1 MPPERSK
8 SSSHAVAYVAFGL
21 CVLILWSSTE
31 IGLGLLPSMLNP
43 GTIINLFYAPP
54 KTTPEEYEHYL
65 SVRDGVL
72 GWPSPLTTIEN
83 LDSSGARVSPAFPA
97 PGSECVSLYGD
108 SFTFGSEVNDEQAWG
123 NVLARELGCRVAN
136 FGVGGYGTDQAVMRF
151 TANTKDSSSI
161 TVLEIF
167 ADNLLRN
174 VNQYRYFLTGGEK
187 FGLKPRYVLHDNVL
201 TISPL
206 PKLSYSEFKKALANP
221 QKSVWQHEFFL
232 PDTNYGPTIWRFPY
246 TWSFTK
252 LLLSKKFWTLAI
264 DTVRRVPSWT
274 DFYKD
279 DHPSRAL
286 QTTVAIV
293 EQFKKLADSRGKS
306 PIVILFP
313 SPASFTTFKN
323 TGTSVFDPLTNKLQQ
338 KGITVIDL
346 TKDFA
351 GYLRDKTFCDI
362 VTLHDACVG
371 HFDPEGN
378 RIVAEILAR
387 YIKLENHSPNR

>member
-108 SFTFGSEVNDEQAWG
+108 LFTFGSEVNDEQAWG

-161 TVLEIF
+161 TVLGIF

-252 LLLSKKFWTLAI
+252 LLLSKKFWN
-264 DTVRRVPSWT
+264 
-274 DFYKD
+274 
-279 DHPSRAL
+279 SRHRHR
-286 QTTVAIV
+286 
-293 EQFKKLADSRGKS
+293 K
-306 PIVILFP
+306 
-313 SPASFTTFKN
+313 
-323 TGTSVFDPLTNKLQQ
+323 
-338 KGITVIDL
+338 
-346 TKDFA
+346 
-351 GYLRDKTFCDI
+351 
-362 VTLHDACVG
+362 ACPQL
-371 HFDPEGN
+371 D
-378 RIVAEILAR
+378 
-387 YIKLENHSPNR
+387 